1 MTTSF
6 LLTNTCICLQAKLR
20 SLALVSSQHDYEK
33 MEKLTNILRLTMM
46 NLQVVAVAVKIHSVY
61 EDIKYQ

>member
-1 MTTSF
+1 MTPN

-20 SLALVSSQHDYEK
+20 NLALVPTPHDYEK

-46 NLQVVAVAVKIHSVY
+46 NLQVVAVTVKIHSGY
-61 EDIKYQ
+61 EDI